1 MTNDALWSGLALVG
15 ALNARVSGGA
25 LPLGVG
31 GVSSGEDAIAMMM
44 AGANAVQVGTAT
56 FADPRAPW
64 RVVKG
69 LARWARDHDV
79 AKVVDLIGV
88 AHE

>member
-1 MTNDALWSGLALVG
+1 MQLLERRDSPA
-15 ALNARVSGGA
+15 ARSSIRD
-25 LPLGVG
+25 PLG

>member
-1 MTNDALWSGLALVG
+1 ML
-15 ALNARVSGGA
+15 
-25 LPLGVG
+25 
-31 GVSSGEDAIAMMM
+31 M

-69 LARWARDHDV
+69 LDRWAHSHDV
-79 AKVVDLIGV
+79 ASIQDLIGA